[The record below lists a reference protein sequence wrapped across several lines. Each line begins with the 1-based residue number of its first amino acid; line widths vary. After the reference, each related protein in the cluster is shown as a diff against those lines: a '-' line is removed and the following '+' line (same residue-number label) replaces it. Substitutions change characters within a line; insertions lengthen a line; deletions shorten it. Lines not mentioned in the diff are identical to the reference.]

1 MFDSF
6 FYRFI
11 FVSLKRKG
19 INSFILKNKL
29 KMKIVKILFKFIL
42 LPIVVL
48 TTATILFFAIKN
60 HLFLG
65 GEDATQVDYLSQ
77 HNEVLD
83 KNKVAFN
90 SFDSSF
96 YSNNIFILCENHGF
110 EDVQLV
116 DDQLFIHL
124 NKTQGVRFYIAEMD
138 SAIARDLNA
147 FLNKPIADK
156 TLLKSVVHSIADII
170 PQQSSQQLMEKWL
183 RIHAYNQQLKDS
195 SKIEVL
201 GLDKNRKD
209 TSKIGRDSSMLLN
222 FNNIVTKRGLQNQKF
237 YGLFGYFH
245 GMQSGIGEPNIYP
258 FAAKLKRNN
267 TFPQF
272 QKVQTIACLTL
283 ESEMYMPTTEG
294 IPSPPDQK
302 TSLVN
307 VDGPIA
313 LTYGI
318 KDVKS
323 IAPMNAITLL
333 NLNAANS
340 PYKKNQRLMGIKIN
354 LLGQEVLPNNDKQA
368 TTDFF
373 QYVLIMR
380 GSKAL
385 NPLN

>member
-1 MFDSF
+1 M
-6 FYRFI
+6 
-11 FVSLKRKG
+11 K
-19 INSFILKNKL
+19 ILKG
-29 KMKIVKILFKFIL
+29 LFKFIL
-42 LPIVVL
+42 LPIIVL
-48 TTATILFFAIKN
+48 LIGTTLFFTIKN
-60 HLFLG
+60 TIYLG
-65 GEDATQVDYLSQ
+65 GEDETHINYLKN
-77 HNEVLD
+77 HHEILD
-83 KNKVAFN
+83 KNKASFN

-110 EDVQLV
+110 EDVQLI

-138 SAIARDLNA
+138 SLIAKELNT

-156 TLLKSVVHSIADII
+156 TLLKSVVNSIGEII
-170 PQQSSQQLMEKWL
+170 PQQSSQQLMDKWL

-195 SKIEVL
+195 FKIEVL
-201 GLDKNRKD
+201 GLDKNRSDKS
-209 TSKIGRDSSMLLN
+209 SKIGRDSSMLLN
-222 FNNIVTKRGLQNQKF
+222 FNNLVQKRGLQNQKF

-245 GMQSGIGEPNIYP
+245 GMQSGVAERSTYP
-258 FAAKLKRNN
+258 LAAKLKRNSM
-267 TFPQF
+267 FPQF

-283 ESEMYMPTTEG
+283 ESEMYIPPTEG

-307 VDGPIA
+307 VDGPLA
-313 LTYGI
+313 LTKGI
-318 KDVKS
+318 KDIKS
-323 IAPMNAITLL
+323 MAPMNAVTLF

-340 PYKKNQRLMGIKIN
+340 PYKKSQRLMGIKIN
-354 LLGQEVLPNNDKQA
+354 LLSDSVLPNNDKQV

-385 NPLN
+385 NPVQ

>member
-1 MFDSF
+1 M
-6 FYRFI
+6 
-11 FVSLKRKG
+11 K
-19 INSFILKNKL
+19 ILKG
-29 KMKIVKILFKFIL
+29 LFKFIL

-48 TTATILFFAIKN
+48 LIGTTLFFAIKN
-60 HLFLG
+60 TIYLG
-65 GEDATQVDYLSQ
+65 GEDETHINYLKNYS
-77 HNEVLD
+77 EILD
-83 KNKVAFN
+83 KNKASFN

-110 EDVQLV
+110 EDVQLI

-138 SAIARDLNA
+138 SLIAKELNT

-156 TLLKSVVHSIADII
+156 TLLKSVINSIADII
-170 PQQSSQQLMEKWL
+170 PQQSSQQLMDKWL
-183 RIHAYNQQLKDS
+183 RIHAYNLQLKDGF
-195 SKIEVL
+195 KIEVL
-201 GLDKNRKD
+201 GLDKNRND

-222 FNNIVTKRGLQNQKF
+222 FNKLVQERHLENQKF

-245 GMQSGIGEPNIYP
+245 GMQSGVAERSTYP
-258 FAAKLKRNN
+258 LAAKLKRNSM
-267 TFPQF
+267 FPQF

-283 ESEMYMPTTEG
+283 ESEMYIPPTEG

-307 VDGPIA
+307 VDGPLA
-313 LTYGI
+313 LTKGI
-318 KDVKS
+318 KDIKS
-323 IAPMNAITLL
+323 MAPMNAVTLF

-340 PYKKNQRLMGIKIN
+340 PYKKSQRLMGIKIN
-354 LLGQEVLPNNDKQA
+354 LLSDSVLPNNDKQV

-385 NPLN
+385 NPVQ